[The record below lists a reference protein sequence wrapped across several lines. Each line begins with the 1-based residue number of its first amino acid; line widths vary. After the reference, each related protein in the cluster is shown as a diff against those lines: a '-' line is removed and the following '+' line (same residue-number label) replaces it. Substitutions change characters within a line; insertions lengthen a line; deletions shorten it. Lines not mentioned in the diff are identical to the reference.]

1 VNTKN
6 QLLDPINNSYQYDAA
21 GNVIFDGSHH
31 YLYDAENRLIQVD
44 PHSGYCSS
52 QGNTSTAAACY
63 VYDALGR
70 RVAKIPASGVWT
82 QYAYDLSGNVISEY
96 GEGCGPTCW
105 ARGYVYFNGQRI
117 AEYANSTTY
126 FAHNDHLGSPR
137 LFTDVT
143 AAYTTDCYDFLP
155 FGERNL
161 PTTPCRSS
169 SPPSPP
175 QANTS
180 HLFTGKERDT
190 ESSLDNFGARYMGST
205 LGRFMTPDWSAAPM
219 GVPYADFGNPQ
230 SLNLY
235 SYAKNNPTT
244 YVDRDGHCG
253 EPISF
258 VVCVVVGAA
267 AAGYTIYELHKW
279 HKEREEA
286 ERKAYQQSYDCAMGN
301 TQCTEGQT
309 RAYDKERLNTYG
321 EGAIQAIENTVPSAA
336 PSTEVKD
343 VVIDQLKGKV
353 VDKMVDSA
361 KKDDK
366 QGPNQQN
373 QPGQP
378 NPNQQPPVAPNNTP
392 PPPPP
397 HSTSSAPVRT

>member
-1 VNTKN
+1 
-6 QLLDPINNSYQYDAA
+6 
-21 GNVIFDGSHH
+21 
-31 YLYDAENRLIQVD
+31 
-44 PHSGYCSS
+44 
-52 QGNTSTAAACY
+52 
-63 VYDALGR
+63 
-70 RVAKIPASGVWT
+70 
-82 QYAYDLSGNVISEY
+82 
-96 GEGCGPTCW
+96 
-105 ARGYVYFNGQRI
+105 
-117 AEYANSTTY
+117 
-126 FAHNDHLGSPR
+126 
-137 LFTDVT
+137 
-143 AAYTTDCYDFLP
+143 
-155 FGERNL
+155 
-161 PTTPCRSS
+161 
-169 SPPSPP
+169 
-175 QANTS
+175 
-180 HLFTGKERDT
+180 
-190 ESSLDNFGARYMGST
+190 MGST

-397 HSTSSAPVRT
+397 TPPPPPPCALDKEKKC